1 MWTSPALAV
10 PASISRRTPAMTREA
25 KRRTATTMP
34 FSMRYSR
41 LLIAGAWSLGCVH
54 LLFLCPS
61 AGAADRAAR
70 IWPDASAEIS
80 LQPNRDEND
89 PLPFGQDIAQ
99 GSTAGIAQGEVARA
113 GKQRPLVAKTS
124 GAERQGLPREYRS
137 GVYAISTDY
146 WLSYPKSVLRIATA
160 PSRFD
165 SRDWMVAAG
174 FAAAGGA
181 LFAMDRGIRDFWQDN
196 IRSDTSENISKI
208 FDPFGGSK
216 YAFGALIGTYAVSE
230 VLDQTDI
237 YPARR
242 AKAASLL
249 ALESVLISSAIT
261 GGLKYLTGR
270 ERPNHAESQFQFDG
284 PGNGFNRSFPSG
296 HATAAFALAS
306 SVSEI
311 YGDDYPWVP
320 WILYPFATGTALSRI
335 DRNKH
340 WASDVFAGAAIG
352 YFVGKVVT
360 RINPFLE
367 EKKLAIHPFA
377 NAEEFGTTIVHR
389 F

>member
-1 MWTSPALAV
+1 MHPSKRY
-10 PASISRRTPAMTREA
+10 RRR
-25 KRRTATTMP
+25 
-34 FSMRYSR
+34 
-41 LLIAGAWSLGCVH
+41 LIAGAWSLAGLH
-54 LLFLCPS
+54 LLIFCPN
-61 AGAADRAAR
+61 AGAADLAAGNL
-70 IWPDASAEIS
+70 PNASAEIS
-80 LQPNRDEND
+80 LQPKYDASDRV
-89 PLPFGQDIAQ
+89 PYGPDIAQ
-99 GSTAGIAQGEVARA
+99 GSRDGTPEMEWVHAARRRVAMAAPAPANRQAPTRA
-113 GKQRPLVAKTS
+113 YQ
-124 GAERQGLPREYRS
+124 S
-137 GVYAISTDY
+137 GVYAFSTDY
-146 WLSYPKSVLRIATA
+146 WLSYPRSVLRIATA
-160 PSRFD
+160 PTRFD
-165 SRDWMVAAG
+165 GKDWMVAAG

-196 IRSDTSENISKI
+196 IRSDTSENISKV

-216 YAFGALIGTYAVSE
+216 YAFGGLIGVYAVAE

-261 GGLKYLTGR
+261 GGLKYVTGR
-270 ERPNHAESQFQFDG
+270 ERPNKAESQFQFDG
-284 PGNGFNRSFPSG
+284 PGNGFNRAFPSG

-320 WILYPFATGTALSRI
+320 WVLYPFATGTALSRI

-360 RINPFLE
+360 RLNPFLE
-367 EKKLAIHPFA
+367 ERKLSIRPFG

>member
-1 MWTSPALAV
+1 
-10 PASISRRTPAMTREA
+10 
-25 KRRTATTMP
+25 MP
-34 FSMRYSR
+34 SLKRYSR
-41 LLIAGAWSLGCVH
+41 RRIAGAWSLACIQ
-54 LLFLCPS
+54 FLSACPD
-61 AGAADRAAR
+61 AGAADPAAGN
-70 IWPDASAEIS
+70 WPNASLEIS
-80 LQPNRDEND
+80 LQPNRDAND
-89 PLPFGQDIAQ
+89 GIPFGP
-99 GSTAGIAQGEVARA
+99 GIAQGPTADIAHGEAVRAAKRRAVATMAPVADQQGPRRA
-113 GKQRPLVAKTS
+113 
-124 GAERQGLPREYRS
+124 YRS
-137 GVYAISTDY
+137 GVYAFSTDY
-146 WLSYPKSVLRIATA
+146 WLSYPRAVLRIATA

-165 SRDWMVAAG
+165 RKDWMVVAG

-216 YAFGALIGTYAVSE
+216 YAYGALVGAYAVSE

-261 GGLKYLTGR
+261 GGLKYVTGR
-270 ERPNHAESQFQFDG
+270 KRPNHAESQFQFDG

-320 WILYPFATGTALSRI
+320 
-335 DRNKH
+335 
-340 WASDVFAGAAIG
+340 
-352 YFVGKVVT
+352 
-360 RINPFLE
+360 
-367 EKKLAIHPFA
+367 
-377 NAEEFGTTIVHR
+377 
-389 F
+389 